1 MDIFQL
7 SYFLVGAAYTGNPFA
22 GPHPA
27 SGPSTSSTAVSL
39 QIDPTGSLGPAPPK
53 SKQKVTPSQTSLHG
67 DGGKGILVCCTD
79 V

>member
-27 SGPSTSSTAVSL
+27 SGPSTSSTFVGL
-39 QIDPTGSLGPAPPK
+39 
-53 SKQKVTPSQTSLHG
+53 PSQLCRLQGPDATQ
-67 DGGKGILVCCTD
+67 K
-79 V
+79 